1 MTNNKDN
8 NFHAGHRERLRTR
21 YLENGI
27 SSMADHEILEFLLF
41 HTIPRV
47 DTKNKAYELIKH
59 FGGLSNV
66 LCASVDA
73 LMEAGLT
80 RNSAAHIK
88 FVADLNKLVNHRECC
103 SKKKLGYDEMGECLV
118 NELRGESSEKVI
130 AVLLDSADGIIDI
143 VTVSEGS
150 FTTAELSLR
159 KFSEECFARKA
170 AKIVFAHNHPSGNIS
185 PSVSDCVTTG
195 NLVSFFSKIGIE
207 VVEHYVIAGNE
218 YVGIKRMEEMARL
231 AGTQR

>member
-59 FGGLSNV
+59 FGGLSNM

-88 FVADLNKLVNHRECC
+88 FVADLNKLVNHRGCDDLYILSIEKNLLQAHLTCEKRQILHDVDLFA
-103 SKKKLGYDEMGECLV
+103 SVGKKHRILQSRV
-118 NELRGESSEKVI
+118 
-130 AVLLDSADGIIDI
+130 SATDN
-143 VTVSEGS
+143 
-150 FTTAELSLR
+150 R
-159 KFSEECFARKA
+159 NRFSAEECAVTNC
-170 AKIVFAHNHPSGNIS
+170 AK
-185 PSVSDCVTTG
+185 
-195 NLVSFFSKIGIE
+195 
-207 VVEHYVIAGNE
+207 
-218 YVGIKRMEEMARL
+218 
-231 AGTQR
+231 